1 MKIKVTIRDMSQITR
16 EVQMDTLTER
26 LGVKLQQWDPEVADQ
41 VRQRISEI
49 IEMADQDILDILHSR
64 TVEQDVLDLIDEP

>member
-1 MKIKVTIRDMSQITR
+1 MSQITR

-26 LGVKLQQWDPEVADQ
+26 LGVKLQQWKPEVADQ

-64 TVEQDVLDLIDEP
+64 TIEQDVLDLIDEP